1 VIELADIVTKHG
13 DEYLNEFGDR
23 MLPSH
28 KRALDDIVA
37 CRTESMGGHL
47 AECEAC
53 GHQHYSYHSCK
64 NRSCPKCHTS
74 DTKRW
79 LEKREAEMLPV
90 RYFHV
95 VFTLP
100 QELRNIVRSNQKE
113 LYAIL
118 MQAAAEMLLKL
129 GHDPKHVGG
138 QLAILAVL
146 HTWTRA
152 MEFHPHVHMLI
163 PAGGLD
169 KDGHWRTS
177 RKKWLVPVKALS
189 ILFRARFMKLAQK
202 VLPEE
207 TFPQELWKKQWV
219 VYCKPPMTN
228 SKKVLRYLGRYVHR
242 IAIANSRIESM
253 DNGKVTFRY
262 QESATGTLKR
272 MTVTAR
278 EFLRRYLQHVLP
290 QGFHK
295 VRYYGL
301 LSPANRVTL
310 QRVHLLLAQRSKKK
324 AEDIKETEA
333 TKSVAEHLCPCC
345 SEGIM
350 VVISW
355 LPRRSRSPPKPEM
368 KQATPA
374 EN

>member
-1 VIELADIVTKHG
+1 MIELADIIAKYG
-13 DEYLNEFGDR
+13 GEYLNKFGIP

-28 KRALDDIVA
+28 KRAIADILA

-47 AECEAC
+47 HECDAC

-64 NRSCPKCHTS
+64 NRSCPKCHVS

-79 LEKREAEMLPV
+79 VEKREAELLPV

-100 QELRNIVRSNQKE
+100 QELRDNMRSNQSK
-113 LYAIL
+113 LYSIL
-118 MQAAAEMLLKL
+118 MQAASEMLMKL
-129 GHDPKHVGG
+129 ALDPKHVGG
-138 QLAILAVL
+138 KLSILSVL

-152 MEFHPHVHMLI
+152 MEFHPHVHMLV

-169 KDGHWRTS
+169 TDGYWRTT

-189 ILFRARFMKLAQK
+189 RLFRARFMKLAQK
-202 VLPEE
+202 ALPEE
-207 TFPQELWKKQWV
+207 SFPQDVWKKEWV
-219 VYCKPPMTN
+219 VYCKPPLTN

-242 IAIANSRIESM
+242 IAIVNSRIESI
-253 DNGKVTFRY
+253 DNGNVTFRY
-262 QESATGTLKR
+262 QESATGKQKKMTL
-272 MTVTAR
+272 TAM

-301 LSPANRVTL
+301 LSPANRITL
-310 QRVHLLLAQRSKKK
+310 KRVQLLLSQRRKTTPD
-324 AEDIKETEA
+324 DIKEAPE
-333 TKSVAEHLCPCC
+333 KSANKHLCPCC
-345 SEGIM
+345 SEGTM
-350 VVISW
+350 VVIAS
-355 LPRRSRSPPKPEM
+355 LPRK
-368 KQATPA
+368 
-374 EN
+374 

>member
-1 VIELADIVTKHG
+1 MIELADIVTRYG
-13 DEYLNEFGDR
+13 GEYLNEFRER

-28 KRALDDIVA
+28 KRALADILA
-37 CRTESMGGHL
+37 CRTETMGGHL

-79 LEKREAEMLPV
+79 LEKREAELLPV

-95 VFTLP
+95 VLTLP
-100 QELRNIVRSNQKE
+100 QELRDIVRSNQNK
-113 LYAIL
+113 LYSIL
-118 MQAAAEMLLKL
+118 IQAAAEMLMKL
-129 GHDPKHVGG
+129 ANDPKHVGG
-138 QLAILAVL
+138 KLAILSVL

-152 MEFHPHVHMLI
+152 IEFHPHVHMLV

-169 KDGHWRTS
+169 KQGNWRTT

-189 ILFRARFMKLAQK
+189 KLFRARFMKLAQK
-202 VLPEE
+202 KLPEE
-207 TFPQELWKKQWV
+207 SFPQEVWKKEWV
-219 VYCKPPMTN
+219 VYCKPPLTN

-253 DNGKVTFRY
+253 DNGNVTFRY
-262 QESATGTLKR
+262 HESATGKQKKMTL
-272 MTVTAR
+272 TAK

-301 LSPANRVTL
+301 LSPANRTTL
-310 QRVHLLLAQRSKKK
+310 KRVQLLLAQRRKITPD
-324 AEDIKETEA
+324 DIKGTPE
-333 TKSVAEHLCPCC
+333 KPVAKHQCPCC
-345 SEGIM
+345 SEGVM
-350 VVISW
+350 VVIYS
-355 LPRRSRSPPKPEM
+355 LPRRSRSPP
-368 KQATPA
+368 QGDISPA
-374 EN
+374 AEIA